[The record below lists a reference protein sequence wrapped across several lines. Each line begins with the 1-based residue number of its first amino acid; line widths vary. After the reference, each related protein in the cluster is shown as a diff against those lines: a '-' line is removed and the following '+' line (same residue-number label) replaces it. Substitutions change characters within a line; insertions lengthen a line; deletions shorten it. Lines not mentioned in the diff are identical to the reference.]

1 VRYEDDRWRFRL
13 GVALALA
20 VLGVGWL
27 VRGGLPQRVQ
37 RAFRE
42 PGPQPRLLGI
52 PGVDPGL
59 YVNNDKWAGYL
70 APESVCPGG
79 EDAGATEAEQETTML
94 CLINF
99 ARRRAGR
106 NPLEASPVLSLAASF
121 KARDIVKCRQ
131 FAHTAC
137 GKDAHAVANEAG
149 YPPVS
154 WGENLYLGHDAR
166 GAPRPALDGWLN
178 SPHHRENLLD
188 PLWTEQGIALRE
200 AKHFTYGV
208 DAAVWA
214 SEFGAPPQP

>member
-1 VRYEDDRWRFRL
+1 MQYEDDKGRFWL

-20 VLGVGWL
+20 VLSVGWL
-27 VRGGLPQRVQ
+27 LRGGLPERVQ

-42 PGPQPRLLGI
+42 PGHHPQQLGFPGVKPRLYAK
-52 PGVDPGL
+52 D
-59 YVNNDKWAGYL
+59 DEWASYL

-79 EDAGATEAEQETTML
+79 EDAEAAEAEQERTML

-99 ARRRAGR
+99 ARLRAGR
-106 NPLEASPVLSLAASF
+106 NPLKASPVLSLAASF
-121 KARDIVKCRQ
+121 KARDIVKCRE
-131 FAHTAC
+131 FTHTAC

-154 WGENLYLGHDAR
+154 WGENLYMGPGAR
-166 GAPRPALDGWLN
+166 GAPRPAMDGWLN

-188 PLWTEQGIALRE
+188 PVWTEQGIAVRE
-200 AKHFTYGV
+200 AKHFQYGSNS
-208 DAAVWA
+208 AVWA